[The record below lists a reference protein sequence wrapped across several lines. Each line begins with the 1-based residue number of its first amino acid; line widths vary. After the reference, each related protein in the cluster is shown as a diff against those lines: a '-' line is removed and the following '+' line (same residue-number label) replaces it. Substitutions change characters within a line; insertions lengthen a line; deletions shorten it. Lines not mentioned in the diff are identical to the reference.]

1 MSDGSSGG
9 AGSVFSLSLT
19 SVQKVESHSG
29 YVAALFIFGF
39 PGLLYGWRRL
49 TRSFSIQL
57 ALLRSS
63 LAECAAPYLAASGA
77 LIAFSH
83 FRSPSI
89 ISAYSWAGAR
99 YFFISSRTT
108 PVMAF
113 MPVRSV
119 GSGKGANRL
128 ECKEGR
134 GFPDFRLAST
144 FAGSTAPSQNIT
156 EGI

>member
-1 MSDGSSGG
+1 MSDGSSRGD
-9 AGSVFSLSLT
+9 GSVFSPSLT

-29 YVAALFIFGF
+29 YVAALFVFSF
-39 PGLLYGWRRL
+39 PGLLCGWRRL
-49 TRSFSIQL
+49 TRSLSIQF
-57 ALLRSS
+57 ALLRPP
-63 LAECAAPYLAASGA
+63 LAECAAPYLAAPSA

-99 YFFISSRTT
+99 YFFISSSTT

-113 MPVRSV
+113 MPVRRV
-119 GSGKGANRL
+119 GSGEGANRL

-134 GFPDFRLAST
+134 
-144 FAGSTAPSQNIT
+144 
-156 EGI
+156 